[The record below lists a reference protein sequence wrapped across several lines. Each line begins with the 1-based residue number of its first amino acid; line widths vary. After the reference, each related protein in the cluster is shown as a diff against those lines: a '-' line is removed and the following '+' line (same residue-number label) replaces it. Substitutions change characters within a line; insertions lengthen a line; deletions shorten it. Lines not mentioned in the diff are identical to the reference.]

1 MFVTDSAGCRIGFI
15 GAGRVATALARA
27 FSAVGERVTLVYA
40 RTGARAQSL
49 ASRIDGCRAA
59 ASAQEVA
66 DGAEL
71 VFLAVP
77 DDTIGPLASS
87 LRWRA
92 GQGVVHCSGGADLD
106 VLAPA
111 RESGAEVGSFHPLQM
126 FSEPEAALK
135 GLSACSVAVEA
146 GPELAKE
153 LERLVG
159 LLGSRVL
166 HVPQGTRA
174 AYHAASHYAAAFLCV
189 LLEEGANILQSIDI
203 DRDQARRALLGLAR
217 GALDAIERDTPA
229 RAMAGVY
236 ARGDTGMAGRH
247 LAALR
252 PLGEDVRGFYRM
264 LAERSIRLALAAGR
278 ITPERAELMLRLLQ
292 D

>member
-1 MFVTDSAGCRIGFI
+1 MSVTQFTGCRIGFI

-27 FSAVGERVTLVYA
+27 FSLAGERVVLVHA
-40 RTGARAQSL
+40 RTQASAQSL
-49 ASRIDGCRAA
+49 AGRVDGCRAA
-59 ASAQEVA
+59 TSAQQVA

-77 DDTIGPLASS
+77 DDAIGPLASS

-106 VLAPA
+106 VLATA
-111 RESGAEVGSFHPLQM
+111 RGSGAEVGSFHPLQM

-135 GLSACSVAVEA
+135 GLAACAIAVEA
-146 GPELAKE
+146 GPALVDELI
-153 LERLVG
+153 RLVG
-159 LLGSRVL
+159 LLGARAL
-166 HVPQGTRA
+166 HVPQGRRA

-189 LLEEGANILQSIDI
+189 LLEEGTSILQAIDI

-236 ARGDTGMAGRH
+236 ARGDTGMAERH
-247 LAALR
+247 LEALHA
-252 PLGEDVRGFYRM
+252 LGEDVAGLYKT
-264 LAERSIRLALAAGR
+264 LAERSIRMALAEGR
-278 ITPERAELMLRLLQ
+278 ITSERADLMRRLLQ